1 MNNKKALS
9 ALILLLLFS
18 SGVLGVNLKALE
30 YSPVRYF
37 TEEDWTLARSTASQA
52 LSEGESGKSYRWDN
66 ERSGSYGSL
75 SPISDEIVDG
85 RRCRDLVIRN
95 FAGGVNGGGTY
106 RFCQMEEGSWK
117 VLGGKPGR

>member
-1 MNNKKALS
+1 MNNKKTLS
-9 ALILLLLFS
+9 VLILLLLFS
-18 SGVLGVNLKALE
+18 SGALGVNLKALE

-37 TEEDWTLARSTASQA
+37 TDEDWVLARSTAREA
-52 LSEGESGKSYRWDN
+52 LTEGENGKSYRWDN

-75 SPISDEIVDG
+75 SPISDEMVDG

-106 RFCQMEEGSWK
+106 RFCQMEDGSWK
-117 VLGGKPGR
+117 VLGGKLGR